1 MADRLR
7 VTELD
12 FDTIKTNLKTFLKQ
26 QSEFSDYDFDGSGLS
41 ILLDILAYNTHYNAY
56 YLNMVANESFLDT
69 ALLRDSVVS
78 QAKLLGYTPSSRKSP
93 IAVIDFIV
101 ISSNTNDSTLVLPK
115 GSTFLSNQIDGKS
128 YNFVTLTDSTI
139 SKSNG
144 RFTFEGL
151 NIYEGQ
157 VVNYSYVHE
166 EQTNPK
172 QIITLPDSNIDI
184 DTLTVSVTPTSSST
198 EISVYTRVDNILD
211 LTANSEVYFIQ
222 EHRNGQ
228 YQIYFGDGI
237 IGKKLADGAVVYTSY
252 LVTNADVANRANNFV
267 ASFTLVDSLN
277 ESLSN
282 YSINPISPASGGSE
296 RESIDQIKYLAPI
309 QYVSQNRIVTVD
321 DYELFLKKNY
331 PNAESISIW
340 GGEDEDPPIFG
351 KVFFSL
357 KPKKDYYISESEK
370 ERIINEIIAPNSVV
384 TVKTEYREPEYL
396 FLITNTTVKY
406 NPKKTTLTENTL
418 KTQIKNSILNY
429 KRTNLDKFDS
439 VFTLSKFQEVIDDVD
454 TNSILGSDSVVR
466 LQKRFLPALNENSN
480 YTLNFSVPLLPSVPT
495 NKLES
500 TEFVT
505 YDNSGVLQTVSIEEV
520 PKSFSGINSINII
533 DSGSNYSS
541 VPTVTISGDG
551 FGAKAIAVIEL
562 GRIKSIEITDPGY
575 DYTKATVT
583 INGGGGFGAR
593 ATALI
598 DSNVSKLRTVYYTTD
613 SERVVVNSNIGE
625 INYETGKLVLNDLVI
640 VESKTSDGYVR
651 ITCASKNNIIGSSK
665 NVILT
670 IDEDDISSI
679 TIDLQI

>member
-12 FDTIKTNLKTFLKQ
+12 FDTIKLNLKTFLKQ
-26 QSEFSDYDFDGSGLS
+26 QNEFSDYDFDGSGLS

-78 QAKLLGYTPSSRKSP
+78 QAKLLGYVPNSRKSP
-93 IAVIDFIV
+93 VAVIDFSV
-101 ISSNTNDSTLVLPK
+101 TSTNTNESTLVLPK
-115 GSTFLSNQIDGKS
+115 GSSFLSNQIDGKS
-128 YNFVTLTDSTI
+128 YNFVTLTDNTV
-139 SKSNG
+139 SKANG
-144 RFTFEGL
+144 VFTFQKL

-157 VVNYSYVHE
+157 LVNYSYSHD

-184 DTLTVSVTPTSSST
+184 DSLTVSVTPTSSST
-198 EISVYTRVDNILD
+198 EISVYSKVDDILN

-228 YQIYFGDGI
+228 YQIYFGDGV
-237 IGKKLADGAVVYTSY
+237 IGKKLPDGAVVYTSY
-252 LVTNADVANRANNFV
+252 LTTNADVANRANNFV

-296 RESIDQIKYLAPI
+296 RETIDQIKYLAPI
-309 QYVSQNRIVTVD
+309 QYVSQNRVVTIG

-340 GGEDEDPPIFG
+340 SGEEEDPPIFG

-370 ERIINEIIAPNSVV
+370 ERIINEIISPNSVV
-384 TVKTEYREPEYL
+384 TVRTEYREPEYL

-406 NPKKTTLTENTL
+406 NPKKTTLTENSL

-429 KRTNLDKFDS
+429 KKTNLDKFDS
-439 VFTLSKFQEVIDDVD
+439 VFTLSKFQEAVDDVD
-454 TNSILGSDSVVR
+454 TNSILGSDSTIR
-466 LQKRFLPALNENSN
+466 IQKRFLPSLNVSSN
-480 YTLNFSVPLLPSVPT
+480 YVLNFATPLLPAVPT

-505 YDNSGVLQTVSIEEV
+505 YDNNGQLQTVSLEEV

-533 DSGSNYSS
+533 DAGTNYTS
-541 VPTVTISGDG
+541 VPTITISGDG
-551 FGAKAIAVIEL
+551 FGATANAVIEL
-562 GRIKSIEITDPGY
+562 GRIKSIEITNPGY
-575 DYTKATVT
+575 DYNKAIVT
-583 INGGGGFGAR
+583 ISGGGGFGAR

-598 DSNVSKLRTVYYTTD
+598 DSNIGKLRTVYYTPE
-613 SERVVVNSNIGE
+613 SERVVVNSNVGE
-625 INYETGKLVLNDLVI
+625 INYETGKVTLNDLKI
-640 VESKTSDGYVR
+640 ADSKTSDGFIR

-670 IDEDDISSI
+670 IDEDDISAI
-679 TIDLQI
+679 IINLQT